1 MNLIHHYN
9 KKETRRSSLTL
20 KWVAIVATTIMVSFV
35 IFSLTIYSLI
45 KSQSLEQESD
55 VTKNVVRTFE
65 QRLVNINEPFQVSN
79 VVTTLSSNT
88 LRLISGNSPNY
99 NRKDN
104 GVFDDDILATLTNK
118 DINIYIFD
126 PQKNLVF
133 SNSNWV
139 SNEDLKSVNQKKASE
154 LIYKTRGGMHFRNA
168 ERIYSNDNRKLL
180 GTLVVDNR
188 MVQTNK
194 LLKQLQQ
201 SMVFLSI
208 LAIIFFLV
216 ASYFIVD
223 GIVKPIKRMTKIS
236 REIDQDPNARERMP
250 NIRRNDELG
259 ELVVNFNKM
268 LDRIQN
274 YILQQKQFV
283 GDVSHELRTPVAVI
297 QGHLNLLER
306 WGKDDPQILEESIH
320 ASLQETDRMKHL
332 IQEMLDLTRAEQV
345 DIQFPDK
352 VSDVNEVLIRT
363 VNDMKMIHKDFT
375 INLDIADLKPDTI
388 IKMYR
393 NHLEQLLI
401 ILIDNAIK
409 YSTDRKE
416 VNVSASTENKSV
428 IIAVQDFGE
437 GIDSVEQEKIFNR
450 FYRVDKAR
458 TREKGGNGLGLS
470 IAKKL
475 TESYHGTIGVTS
487 ILGTGST
494 FRLKFPLLK
503 KKSLTGSQAT
513 K

>member
-1 MNLIHHYN
+1 
-9 KKETRRSSLTL
+9 
-20 KWVAIVATTIMVSFV
+20 
-35 IFSLTIYSLI
+35 
-45 KSQSLEQESD
+45 
-55 VTKNVVRTFE
+55 
-65 QRLVNINEPFQVSN
+65 
-79 VVTTLSSNT
+79 
-88 LRLISGNSPNY
+88 
-99 NRKDN
+99 
-104 GVFDDDILATLTNK
+104 
-118 DINIYIFD
+118 
-126 PQKNLVF
+126 
-133 SNSNWV
+133 
-139 SNEDLKSVNQKKASE
+139 
-154 LIYKTRGGMHFRNA
+154 
-168 ERIYSNDNRKLL
+168 
-180 GTLVVDNR
+180 
-188 MVQTNK
+188 
-194 LLKQLQQ
+194 
-201 SMVFLSI
+201 
-208 LAIIFFLV
+208 
-216 ASYFIVD
+216 
-223 GIVKPIKRMTKIS
+223 
-236 REIDQDPNARERMP
+236 
-250 NIRRNDELG
+250 
-259 ELVVNFNKM
+259 
-268 LDRIQN
+268 
-274 YILQQKQFV
+274 
-283 GDVSHELRTPVAVI
+283 
-297 QGHLNLLER
+297 LLER

-345 DIQFPDK
+345 DMQFPDK

-375 INLDIADLKPDTI
+375 INLDITDLKPDTI
-388 IKMYR
+388 IRMYR

-409 YSTDRKE
+409 YSTNRKE

-503 KKSLTGSQAT
+503 KKSLKGSQAT

>member
-1 MNLIHHYN
+1 
-9 KKETRRSSLTL
+9 
-20 KWVAIVATTIMVSFV
+20 
-35 IFSLTIYSLI
+35 
-45 KSQSLEQESD
+45 
-55 VTKNVVRTFE
+55 
-65 QRLVNINEPFQVSN
+65 
-79 VVTTLSSNT
+79 
-88 LRLISGNSPNY
+88 
-99 NRKDN
+99 
-104 GVFDDDILATLTNK
+104 
-118 DINIYIFD
+118 
-126 PQKNLVF
+126 
-133 SNSNWV
+133 
-139 SNEDLKSVNQKKASE
+139 
-154 LIYKTRGGMHFRNA
+154 
-168 ERIYSNDNRKLL
+168 
-180 GTLVVDNR
+180 
-188 MVQTNK
+188 
-194 LLKQLQQ
+194 
-201 SMVFLSI
+201 
-208 LAIIFFLV
+208 
-216 ASYFIVD
+216 
-223 GIVKPIKRMTKIS
+223 
-236 REIDQDPNARERMP
+236 MP

-345 DIQFPDK
+345 DMQFPDK

-375 INLDIADLKPDTI
+375 INLDITDLKPDTI
-388 IKMYR
+388 IRMYR

-470 IAKKL
+470 IAKK
-475 TESYHGTIGVTS
+475 IN
-487 ILGTGST
+487 
-494 FRLKFPLLK
+494 
-503 KKSLTGSQAT
+503 
-513 K
+513 